1 MINESE
7 CAFWIVCIC
16 YKVRR
21 IHTNTHIIM
30 VELVGWFFSVCQTKL
45 KRILCLNHHER
56 CDIFSAI
63 NRPYYF
69 VFWFTWIIKEF
80 VKMLN
85 EFNVAHDFYLCMHL
99 RCSSLSGR
107 LSHCVFFFAL
117 ASSHQVV
124 TSLRSMCFLA
134 IDQIK
139 PAHII
144 RFESN
149 LSNVECQNIVK
160 IYRSMM
166 FRMYECLNVCLRA
179 CHTILRL
186 RFFLLFFS
194 EKWHQML
201 HLNIQSCHTNWWI
214 WIHHALIIVL
224 KYEYKKKSWT
234 FSHFFCLKLFDYS
247 IECISE
253 YIQIL
258 G

>member
-1 MINESE
+1 MHAFALLEFIWTFESLP
-7 CAFWIVCIC
+7 F
-16 YKVRR
+16 
-21 IHTNTHIIM
+21 
-30 VELVGWFFSVCQTKL
+30 FFS
-45 KRILCLNHHER
+45 
-56 CDIFSAI
+56 
-63 NRPYYF
+63 
-69 VFWFTWIIKEF
+69 
-80 VKMLN
+80 
-85 EFNVAHDFYLCMHL
+85 
-99 RCSSLSGR
+99 
-107 LSHCVFFFAL
+107 L

-166 FRMYECLNVCLRA
+166 CRMYECLFTCMPYGFEIRV
-179 CHTILRL
+179 
-186 RFFLLFFS
+186 FFS

-224 KYEYKKKSWT
+224 KYEYEKKVGRLVI
-234 FSHFFCLKLFDYS
+234 FLCLKLFNYS
-247 IECISE
+247 IGCISE